1 MAMQFPPQVERWR
14 PIVAKYVPPQYVD
27 KVLWV
32 IQHESGGNPSAIG
45 DGGVAI
51 GLLQIHDNTS
61 IPGRPTKEQ
70 LLDPEFNILYAAQK
84 LGMASGNFRA
94 WGEGTEHYG
103 HTYNPETGTGKFGA
117 LGFHPFPGDAA
128 ATTGDTGTKA
138 ARFGFGKSL
147 VLPVIPG
154 QQQQQQNKQPVSG
167 VAAKPFGARQDVAL
181 ALKTPGIKTNERF
194 LNTVAKSISPGNQP
208 GTPMPPAR
216 LSDGSEDSPGGSSQA
231 PGFPEWPTSPGGG
244 PVPQG
249 VNDFYTAVGAMYP
262 RWRELYIKAQL
273 LQTMAEMDMLSVNA
287 TGDFVIA
294 NTGNV
299 IMSLEEF
306 QEFKDLDDRLATLS
320 DQFESLYGQDAL
332 DKFVTRSIALYEY
345 DPRTIAARKAAE
357 DYARAI
363 QLRAQA
369 AAESGNII
377 ADQTNRLQA
386 SRENAPG
393 FWDAK
398 GERKRQLA
406 NGGVYVA
413 PPPRLR
419 TYEEV
424 FNQSIENLQKSLP
437 QVPAPPPLD
446 LSGAP
451 PGIPFGSVM
460 GNLLTQFGGPPPG
473 TGTVL
478 PTSPASTGKATLP
491 PNWLQLIK
499 DIPKSVTGSPAPYPT
514 VKPVPTVTPTPYKR

>member
-1 MAMQFPPQVERWR
+1 
-14 PIVAKYVPPQYVD
+14 
-27 KVLWV
+27 
-32 IQHESGGNPSAIG
+32 
-45 DGGVAI
+45 
-51 GLLQIHDNTS
+51 
-61 IPGRPTKEQ
+61 
-70 LLDPEFNILYAAQK
+70 
-84 LGMASGNFRA
+84 
-94 WGEGTEHYG
+94 
-103 HTYNPETGTGKFGA
+103 
-117 LGFHPFPGDAA
+117 
-128 ATTGDTGTKA
+128 
-138 ARFGFGKSL
+138 
-147 VLPVIPG
+147 
-154 QQQQQQNKQPVSG
+154 
-167 VAAKPFGARQDVAL
+167 
-181 ALKTPGIKTNERF
+181 
-194 LNTVAKSISPGNQP
+194 
-208 GTPMPPAR
+208 
-216 LSDGSEDSPGGSSQA
+216 
-231 PGFPEWPTSPGGG
+231 
-244 PVPQG
+244 
-249 VNDFYTAVGAMYP
+249 MYP
-262 RWRELYIKAQL
+262 RWRELYVKAQL

-299 IMSLEEF
+299 LMTLEEF

-320 DQFESLYGQDAL
+320 DQFESMYGQDAL
-332 DKFVTRSIALYEY
+332 DKFVNRAIALYEY

-460 GNLLTQFGGPPPG
+460 GNLLNQFGGPPPN
-473 TGTVL
+473 TGTAL
-478 PTSPASTGKATLP
+478 PTSPASTGKTTLP

-499 DIPKSVTGSPAPYPT
+499 DIPKSVTKLPP
-514 VKPVPTVTPTPYKR
+514 PVPTVTPTPYKR